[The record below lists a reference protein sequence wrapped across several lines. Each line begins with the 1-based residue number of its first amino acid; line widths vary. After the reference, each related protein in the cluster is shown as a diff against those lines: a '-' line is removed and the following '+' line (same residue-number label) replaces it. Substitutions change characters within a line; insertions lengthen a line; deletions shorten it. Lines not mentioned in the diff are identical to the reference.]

1 MKQTIFCILL
11 LSLWSCSG
19 EGGSQSQEPQQE
31 QAAAA
36 PESAGTQ
43 SAVADAPRA
52 GDSGAFISPVPAGNH
67 PMVPIL
73 TRDFWVFEFYV
84 ADQAGARAANKG
96 RWFRFFNDGTYESG
110 HWEDKTGYGS
120 WQLQDEDGKVMLHL
134 DNIIDAEDAQWEIQ
148 GVNKE
153 QDTMTWA
160 GANKTKVA
168 GVITK
173 VINLLTRPT
182 KAQFGVE
189 G

>member
-11 LSLWSCSG
+11 LSLWSCTGDSNTQTQG
-19 EGGSQSQEPQQE
+19 QPEAG
-31 QAAAA
+31 AAL
-36 PESAGTQ
+36 ESAE
-43 SAVADAPRA
+43 
-52 GDSGAFISPVPAGNH
+52 SPVAESPIEGESGSFLPPIAPGEH

-84 ADQAGARAANKG
+84 IDDAAARALNRG
-96 RWFRFFNDGTYESG
+96 RWYRLLEDGTFESG
-110 HWEDKTGYGS
+110 HWQQKTGNGS
-120 WQLQDEDGKVMLHL
+120 WRLQDEQGKVMLYL
-134 DNIIDAEDAQWEIQ
+134 DNVVDAEDAQWEVQ

-160 GANKTKVA
+160 GVSKTNTA

-189 G
+189 E